1 MQVPAVTNIRMYW
14 DISAN
19 QNMRVFASGDAQHSL
34 LMRLHHAVAKVE
46 LEMGSLVH
54 GSHWAV
60 GLAIARVTGESEM
73 IKLISGMTVSSGPA
87 YSTNLITP
95 GVISE

>member
-1 MQVPAVTNIRMYW
+1 
-14 DISAN
+14 
-19 QNMRVFASGDAQHSL
+19 MRVFASGDAQHSL

-54 GSHWAV
+54 GPRSMVHGSHWAV
-60 GLAIARVTGESEM
+60 GLAMARVTGESEM